1 MVRTFGGLILPH
13 AKISTFFRLRVGPKN
28 ERVAKPLF
36 ILKLPGSIYV
46 SYEFVLNEKL
56 TQGNMAKSSPYMLPT
71 SYSEQTSHVRS
82 VLTKISDALL
92 SKEGWFHF
100 PTESSDGRTNSQQGE
115 SQVAE
120 FLLNHP
126 SLSGLLVKKDVKK
139 GKATDE
145 DNRAF
150 GDIGIDIS
158 RFGHNKSFPCNIK
171 IISETNK
178 AGNNACGL
186 TNLIGYT
193 FGKKCSNHDDVM
205 RILIDTDKNGYDNC
219 IPLLYGLIMVQKENK
234 KCWTGTFDEVP
245 EKFIGTNPSNPL
257 QVPFL
262 TTRDSR
268 TNKEYITLLIKK
280 IVEYH
285 TKKSKPLALWSEY
298 QLSKKAQ

>member
-1 MVRTFGGLILPH
+1 MARTEAI
-13 AKISTFFRLRVGPKN
+13 T
-28 ERVAKPLF
+28 
-36 ILKLPGSIYV
+36 
-46 SYEFVLNEKL
+46 
-56 TQGNMAKSSPYMLPT
+56 
-71 SYSEQTSHVRS
+71 HVRS
-82 VLTKISDALL
+82 VLARVNDALL
-92 SKEGWFHF
+92 SKDVWFQF
-100 PTESSDGRTNSQQGE
+100 PSESSDGRTNSQQGE

-126 SLSGLLVKKDVKK
+126 SLSGLLVKKEAKK

-150 GDIGIDIS
+150 GDISIDMS
-158 RFGHNKSFPCNIK
+158 RFGHANHFPCNIK
-171 IISETNK
+171 IISESNK

-205 RILIDTDKNGYDNC
+205 LILIEIDKNGYDSC
-219 IPLLYGLIMVQKENK
+219 VPMLYGLIMVQKESK

-245 EKFIGTNPSNPL
+245 EKSIGTNPSNPL

-262 TTRDSR
+262 TNRVFR
-268 TNKEYITLLIKK
+268 TNKEYIALLINK

-285 TKKSKPLALWSEY
+285 TKKSKPLAMWNSY

>member
-1 MVRTFGGLILPH
+1 M
-13 AKISTFFRLRVGPKN
+13 AST
-28 ERVAKPLF
+28 EE
-36 ILKLPGSIYV
+36 I
-46 SYEFVLNEKL
+46 
-56 TQGNMAKSSPYMLPT
+56 T
-71 SYSEQTSHVRS
+71 HVRS
-82 VLTKISDALL
+82 VLAKVSDALL
-92 SKEGWFHF
+92 SKDEWFQF
-100 PTESSDGRTNSQQGE
+100 PSESSDGRTNSQQGE

-126 SLSGLLVKKDVKK
+126 SLSGLLVKKEAKK

-150 GDIGIDIS
+150 GDIGINMS
-158 RFGHNKSFPCNIK
+158 RFGNAKPFPSNIK
-171 IISETNK
+171 IISASNK

-193 FGKKCSNHDDVM
+193 FDKKCSNHDDVIS
-205 RILIDTDKNGYDNC
+205 ILIDIDKNGHDSC
-219 IPLLYGLIMVQKENK
+219 VPLLYGLIMVQKENK

-245 EKFIGTNPSNPL
+245 DKFIGTNPSNPL

-262 TTRDSR
+262 TNRVSR
-268 TNKEYITLLIKK
+268 TNKEYITLLINK

-285 TKKSKPLALWSEY
+285 TKKSKPFAMWSEY